1 MVSLGVFGCGERK
14 NVPRLAEGLA
24 PSGFSALWGVRGR
37 GEAEGHCLR
46 WKARWKPGH
55 RVSPT
60 GEATHWDS
68 QRQRQRQ
75 RLQRSGLLVPRRDL
89 GV

>member
-1 MVSLGVFGCGERK
+1 VEARAQS
-14 NVPRLAEGLA
+14 
-24 PSGFSALWGVRGR
+24 FSD
-37 GEAEGHCLR
+37 
-46 WKARWKPGH
+46 
-55 RVSPT
+55 

-68 QRQRQRQ
+68 QWQRQRQ